1 MSMTSVV
8 WRWRWRGGV
17 VGDGADELDG
27 SQRRAELSEY
37 PESVNKQSVQV
48 TCSDFAILRAEL
60 SEGNSSM
67 QLEP

>member
-48 TCSDFAILRAEL
+48 TDRKSVV
-60 SEGNSSM
+60 
-67 QLEP
+67 